1 MAGSRLC
8 VLVTLT
14 IALVFTVACGVLF
27 RKLDPDMS
35 DKDCQEKSSSRD
47 NDYFKFHVQPS
58 PPLCPSDWTKVK
70 IDNDFECLK
79 SIGKYNI
86 SEAYDACE
94 ELKAELPLPKN
105 NKSNSDLYWAILKIE
120 PDAEVSPLDL
130 TDVAVEAKWVNSK
143 GETPTWTNWSPSNP
157 NNYKGKQ
164 DYAALWFPAG
174 RWTPEVPQSWDDVL
188 PTELVDVVC
197 QLSDIFYEGFNF

>member
-1 MAGSRLC
+1 M
-8 VLVTLT
+8 
-14 IALVFTVACGVLF
+14 
-27 RKLDPDMS
+27 
-35 DKDCQEKSSSRD
+35 
-47 NDYFKFHVQPS
+47 
-58 PPLCPSDWTKVK
+58 
-70 IDNDFECLK
+70 
-79 SIGKYNI
+79 
-86 SEAYDACE
+86 
-94 ELKAELPLPKN
+94 PLPKN